1 MQEKDYDPV
10 EMQRHRD
17 TDGDGVPD
25 FVDSQYTKPSDDYQ
39 YRRISNEEYEKL
51 RDSGLDR
58 SIECKRDSHSADSL
72 IIRYQQNQTAEIDRV
87 LRHFSPPVQKM

>member
-25 FVDSQYTKPSDDYQ
+25 FVDS
-39 YRRISNEEYEKL
+39 L
-51 RDSGLDR
+51 
-58 SIECKRDSHSADSL
+58 
-72 IIRYQQNQTAEIDRV
+72 
-87 LRHFSPPVQKM
+87 